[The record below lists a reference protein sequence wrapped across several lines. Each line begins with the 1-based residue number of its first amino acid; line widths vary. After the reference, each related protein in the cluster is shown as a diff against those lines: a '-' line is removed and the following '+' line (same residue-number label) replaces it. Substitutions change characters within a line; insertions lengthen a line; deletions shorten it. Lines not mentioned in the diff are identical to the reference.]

1 MNNTEPGSNDLIPSI
16 EKLINNGDRGIHG
29 LDQDDAGMCISA
41 QIRPKDNPFALFR
54 IRVVAAPEADK
65 RVKATL
71 SAYMFHPNASTFM
84 GLPAKCSIQKPWG
97 HEIAVDIT
105 EAHLTNPKVNQIY
118 KSSIWFQGH
127 REIYVDLFQEVYR
140 KAAESTEFLITFL
153 SGNIGAEKHE
163 TESEDK
169 NAQ

>member
-1 MNNTEPGSNDLIPSI
+1 MRSNEPKSDDLIPSI
-16 EKLINNGDRGIHG
+16 ENLIYRGDRGIHG
-29 LDQDDAGMCISA
+29 LDQDDAGLEISA

-54 IRVVAAPEADK
+54 IRVIAAPEADK

-97 HEIAVDIT
+97 HEISVDIT
-105 EAHLTNPKVNQIY
+105 EAHLTDPKVNQIY
-118 KSSIWFQGH
+118 KSSVWFQGH
-127 REIYVDLFQEVYR
+127 REIYVDLFQEVYH

-163 TESEDK
+163 TKSEDE